1 MVEVCVDSSD
11 YHAIDVDL
19 MRIMVDYHSIQD
31 C

>member
-1 MVEVCVDSSD
+1 MVEVDVDSSD

-19 MRIMVDYHSIQD
+19 MRNMVDYHIIQD